1 MHVSAMSGGG
11 GVAAAAAAA
20 AAARDGTQPAD
31 ERLLGGRRA
40 DLLDSQLTTAFRVY
54 ANSPPRA

>member
-11 GVAAAAAAA
+11 GVAAAA

-54 ANSPPRA
+54 ANLPPRA